1 MYEMT
6 KKLRVGDDVKE
17 RIPQA
22 VIAGL
27 WDRLKA
33 MRSEKLL
40 IDSTMA
46 VMFSDDYE
54 DDKIFFMTLQKSGAF
69 ANEYEMAYDG
79 PKNFLG
85 KGTIIIFK
93 DRPRTIQMSISDAN
107 KEADKATDD
116 SDTTAK
122 D

>member
-54 DDKIFFMTLQKSGAF
+54 DDKIFFMTLQKAGAF

-107 KEADKATDD
+107 KEADKAAAD
-116 SDTTAK
+116 SDTTSK

>member
-17 RIPQA
+17 LIPQA

-33 MRSEKLL
+33 MRKEKLL

-46 VMFSDDYE
+46 IMFSDDYE
-54 DDKIFFMTLQKSGAF
+54 DNKIFFMTLQKSGSF

-79 PKNFLG
+79 PKTSSAMGRLLLS
-85 KGTIIIFK
+85 KTVPVRFK
-93 DRPRTIQMSISDAN
+93 
-107 KEADKATDD
+107 
-116 SDTTAK
+116 
-122 D
+122 

>member
-17 RIPQA
+17 RIPKA

-27 WDRLKA
+27 WDRLKK
-33 MRSEKLL
+33 MRQEKLL

-54 DDKIFFMTLQKSGAF
+54 DDKIFFMTLQKEGKF
-69 ANEYEMAYDG
+69 ANEYNMAYDG
-79 PKNFLG
+79 PKDFLG
-85 KGTIIIFK
+85 HGVIVIIK

-107 KEADKATDD
+107 KQAEADADKSTP
-116 SDTTAK
+116 TK

>member
-54 DDKIFFMTLQKSGAF
+54 DDKIFFMTLQKAGSF

>member
-17 RIPQA
+17 LIPQA

-33 MRSEKLL
+33 MRKEKLL

-46 VMFSDDYE
+46 IMFSDDYE
-54 DDKIFFMTLQKSGAF
+54 DNKIFFMTLQNPAHSPMNMKWP
-69 ANEYEMAYDG
+69 MMG
-79 PKNFLG
+79 PKTSSAMGRLLLS
-85 KGTIIIFK
+85 KTVPVRFK
-93 DRPRTIQMSISDAN
+93 
-107 KEADKATDD
+107 
-116 SDTTAK
+116 
-122 D
+122 